1 MVNIFS
7 GSEIVEMGIKIEKNG
22 RDFYRELIKF
32 SKNKNAQ
39 EVFGLLAREEESH
52 IKTFENM
59 LSTVKKYEP
68 SEAYPGEYFAY
79 IKSLASEYIFTKENK
94 GSEAAKNIK
103 DDLEAIQLG
112 IGFEKDSILFYSEM
126 KKFVLKGEQK
136 IVDRLLEEEKVHLR
150 KLNELKGRL

>member
-1 MVNIFS
+1 MVNVFS
-7 GSEIVEMGIKIEKNG
+7 GSEIVEMGINIEKNG
-22 RDFYRELIKF
+22 RDFYRELVKS
-32 SKNKNAQ
+32 SKSKTAQ

-52 IKTFENM
+52 IKTFEGM

-79 IKSLASEYIFTKENK
+79 IKSLASEYVFTKENK
-94 GSEAAKNIK
+94 GLDIAKSAK
-103 DDLEAIQLG
+103 GDLEAIQLG

-136 IVDRLLEEEKVHLR
+136 IVDRLLEEEKIHLR